1 MEFILPIVGIEA
13 FGDYHLAKYATN
25 SSLSSLGLGY
35 ASYAALLALFIA
47 SIRKMGLAWS
57 NSAWD
62 GWSNIATGLVAIFIL
77 KEKPSTHELMGI
89 VLIST
94 GLVLLG
100 LNGTKNHSAH

>member
-25 SSLSSLGLGY
+25 SSLTSLGLGY
-35 ASYAALLALFIA
+35 ASYAALLVFFIG

-62 GWSNIATGLVAIFIL
+62 GWSNITTGLVAIFVL
-77 KEKPSTHELMGI
+77 KEKPSTNELMGMA
-89 VLIST
+89 LISA
-94 GLVLLG
+94 GLLLLG
-100 LNGTKNHSAH
+100 SNGTKNHSAH